1 MVKQKSDEPR
11 ARACN
16 KLNLWAFVLVVAL
29 AGSCSKPRPSAGA
42 GAKSGP
48 EGETPA
54 APAPTLRLG
63 FYAPNTLDWAQ
74 RMDQNGAVLA
84 LNLYEGL
91 YVHKADGSG
100 VEPGLVKDA
109 RVDEAGTT
117 WRFTLRDDARWS
129 DGAPVTAHD
138 LVASW
143 QRTLAPGSA
152 SAFLAPFRLIRGVA
166 EALEA
171 GAAPGDE
178 SFHAAS
184 DHELVL
190 RLVAPNPRLTEAL
203 ASPGFLPAPRQLLA
217 AHPTDWML
225 PPHGVSNGR
234 WRLDVYQAGSHA
246 ELAPNPHHRAAPEG
260 GRVRVQFV
268 ASQQAGLDAYRATQV
283 DLVYGMIPI
292 EAIRAYLKE
301 GKPELVTTPVFC
313 TYFLMVNTKR
323 APLSDPDL
331 RRALHAG
338 IDRERLTLQTLGMGQ
353 RPATHLVPE
362 VFGASGYAALEV
374 PGFDATRARAA
385 LVGVEGLRP
394 IEILFNVSQGNQLIA
409 EAVQQD
415 WTQTLGFDVQ
425 LRAVEWK
432 TFLGMLERGE
442 FDVARYADCAAF
454 ADPAEFVRL
463 FASKNEANAS
473 GYASKELDRL
483 LAQVDAATDPQA
495 RNQLI
500 AQAEQLLARDLPAIP
515 LYTLT
520 RAYLVRP
527 CLKGFTANP
536 RETFRFDLLDAS
548 ACHGAIR
555 E

>member
-1 MVKQKSDEPR
+1 MVKHKSVSR
-11 ARACN
+11 ADAARN
-16 KLNLWAFVLVVAL
+16 RLKPVFFLWIVAL
-29 AGSCSKPRPSAGA
+29 TALACSKAPGDAGSSAAGA
-42 GAKSGP
+42 AP
-48 EGETPA
+48 VPA
-54 APAPTLRLG
+54 APAIRLG

-100 VEPGLVKDA
+100 VEAGLVKDA
-109 RVDEAGTT
+109 EADEAGTT
-117 WRFTLRDDARWS
+117 WRFTLREDARWS
-129 DGAPVTAHD
+129 DGAPVTAYD

-143 QRTLAPGSA
+143 RRTLAPGSA
-152 SAFLAPFRLIRGVA
+152 SAFVAPFRLIRGVA
-166 EALEA
+166 EALDKGE
-171 GAAPGDE
+171 APGDE
-178 SFHAAS
+178 SFRAAS
-184 DHELVL
+184 ALELVVHL
-190 RLVAPNPRLTEAL
+190 AAPNPRLTEAL

-217 AHPTDWML
+217 AHPEDWML

-234 WRLDVYQAGSHA
+234 WRLATYESGSHA
-246 ELAPNPHHRAAPEG
+246 ELAPNPHHRAAPRG

-268 ASQQAGLDAYRATQV
+268 ASQQAGLDAYRAGQV

-292 EAIRAYLKE
+292 ETIREYVKA

-338 IDRERLTLQTLGMGQ
+338 VDRERLTLQTLGMGQ

-362 VFGASGYAALEV
+362 VFGASGYAPLEV
-374 PGFDATRARAA
+374 PGFDAARARAA

-409 EAVQQD
+409 ESVQQD
-415 WTQTLGFDVQ
+415 WQQTLGFDVQ

-432 TFLGMLERGE
+432 TFLGMLDRGE

-473 GYASKELDRL
+473 GYASKTLDRL
-483 LAQVDAATDPQA
+483 LAQVDAAADPQA
-495 RNQLI
+495 RNRLI
-500 AQAEQLLARDLPAIP
+500 TQAEEILARDLPAIP

-548 ACHGAIR
+548 ACQ
-555 E
+555 